1 MLTPVKLNVFF
12 KLFLMYLTY
21 DEGISLGYEQKI
33 IKRGGK
39 TSTCE
44 IYFNEFFVRGFV
56 YYIYVVFLVPEV
68 FFPNQN
74 MMNHY
79 GNER

>member
-21 DEGISLGYEQKI
+21 DSGISFGYEQKI

-39 TSTCE
+39 TST
-44 IYFNEFFVRGFV
+44 
-56 YYIYVVFLVPEV
+56 
-68 FFPNQN
+68 
-74 MMNHY
+74 
-79 GNER
+79 

>member
-21 DEGISLGYEQKI
+21 DSGISFGYEQKI

-39 TSTCE
+39 T
-44 IYFNEFFVRGFV
+44 FNFKGINIVINLKKTLNPFT
-56 YYIYVVFLVPEV
+56 
-68 FFPNQN
+68 NQ
-74 MMNHY
+74 
-79 GNER
+79 